1 MKSVETCNSDKF
13 RFFLFLLDDNNFHC
27 ALLCCMIMLTQRKPL
42 TSFDGLSPP
51 LITATY
57 YPPSNLANKRYYLE
71 INSHYDR
78 KICILYMFQNSSI
91 FLTFL
96 AWTSQTWREPT
107 PCMFISQTWMTWAWT
122 SGDFPIP
129 NDYFFVHFLLLRR
142 VVPVFWCGSL
152 TSKLLWLILNNKLI
166 SLLHRPTHSIGVILV
181 RLVKN

>member
-71 INSHYDR
+71 INSQYDR
-78 KICILYMFQNSSI
+78 KICILHMFQNSSI
-91 FLTFL
+91 F
-96 AWTSQTWREPT
+96 
-107 PCMFISQTWMTWAWT
+107 
-122 SGDFPIP
+122 
-129 NDYFFVHFLLLRR
+129 YFFY
-142 VVPVFWCGSL
+142 FWPEH
-152 TSKLLWLILNNKLI
+152 
-166 SLLHRPTHSIGVILV
+166 HRPEGNPPPVCSFRRPEWLGPERRAISRSLMIIFLSIFCFFVVWSQYFDAVVLQVNCYGLFWII
-181 RLVKN
+181 N